1 LRGIARR
8 RARRTRRNVKVS
20 GRALRDPARFAGYIY
35 SDSLI
40 WLKTNASMPA
50 PRLQAKCSEETLLS
64 EGKELA
70 MSEIVKTPTQ
80 TVQTPKEQA
89 DEGHTHTS
97 TAKKDDHA
105 HHRHHRHEHAY
116 ISPPFTGTSHLNPGS
131 IRIGR

>member
-1 LRGIARR
+1 MIAGR
-8 RARRTRRNVKVS
+8 RARRTRPNVEVL
-20 GRALRDPARFAGYIY
+20 GRALRDPARFAGYLY
-35 SDSLI
+35 SGALI
-40 WLKTNASMPA
+40 LLKTNASMPA
-50 PRLQAKCSEETLLS
+50 PRLQAKFSEKPFCNK
-64 EGKELA
+64 GKELA

-116 ISPPFTGTSHLNPGS
+116 ISPPSTGTSHL
-131 IRIGR
+131 